1 MALAF
6 KRSRLDMAHRNT
18 YPNAKEEVIARTDVT
33 NKNLLKNPFRTGNIA
48 VGPVGVQNRPPN
60 KMVDDRGAM
69 YGGSVSVLR
78 KDITNTNLLMNPY
91 RFKTDPI
98 DEPRTLTRQVIMD
111 INSGKTPKYIRENKG
126 IDEIAFM
133 IVKALPD
140 NGVKLATLSMLKS
153 YITGMRLQSVL
164 DQGGQ
169 NVVKAFDVLN
179 QLVVTCT
186 SLYKT
191 GMLGMKL
198 PGLLLQ
204 YSEDIAKV
212 FNESVL
218 QPVSPMLMFS
228 AIQELASVSA
238 VLTKLFRA
246 QNSIST
252 ATNVSIDEWAR
263 QEAAKMQALRLQEA
277 ANTAPPVPVQQVAV
291 AGDNQPTGTQGV
303 KDADTI
309 KQDGTG
315 KKRKKKKLS
324 EMMGGAEL
332 NWGIAN
338 PSNTQ
343 LTPSVSPSPP
353 VKQPSLIQEPT
364 NSVNTMPAQLTTWQK
379 AKPIIND
386 ILEYGAKGLALTAA
400 VYGAVR
406 AVKDAVAVDSQR
418 DLDNKKNIEREGYYS
433 VGLDNWNQLTKRN
446 KKFVDPLMA
455 GVKIRTLALQRAGF
469 NINEIK
475 EIMEPATNLGK
486 VEKLIEIML
495 YKQNQGWVLPPD
507 QGVFDDDDDDDDDE
521 DPSFRPG
528 PGPPGPRGPRG
539 GPQPRPPPGPRP
551 PLIVAAMASQAA
563 ADLGQNVAGALAQQA
578 VAEIPD
584 SAAQQVLQQV
594 LQQQQQQQVLPRR
607 EEKDEVELA
616 RRLKEVEMLNE
627 FTINEYIESLEETLN
642 IDPFNDVI
650 NSTLAV
656 ARMKKQEIQEK
667 LVKEDV
673 EKNSFTAEEKI
684 DLEDAPLAILKMKK
698 RMFMFKQYKLAYLNK
713 LIRDEEERLKQ
724 ERIAIDQGAS
734 GKKRRK
740 TQKSKKITIK
750 KSKNLDA
757 QILALLRA

>member
-33 NKNLLKNPFRTGNIA
+33 NKNLLKNPFRTGDIA

-60 KMVDDRGAM
+60 RMVDDRGAM

-78 KDITNTNLLMNPY
+78 KDISNTNLLMNPY

-277 ANTAPPVPVQQVAV
+277 ANTAPPVPVQQVTV

-303 KDADTI
+303 KDADSI

-343 LTPSVSPSPP
+343 LTPNAQPSPP
-353 VKQPSLIQEPT
+353 IKQPSLIQEPT
-364 NSVNTMPAQLTTWQK
+364 NTVNKMPE
-379 AKPIIND
+379 KPSTSDKVVAGIGKG
-386 ILEYGAKGLALTAA
+386 LEITLQVVGAGLGLYGAYTAW
-400 VYGAVR
+400 
-406 AVKDAVAVDSQR
+406 KDAGLIQEQR
-418 DLDNKKNIEREGYYS
+418 EEEKQKKEEREGYLN
-433 VGLDNWNQLTKRN
+433 VGLGTWDLLSRR
-446 KKFVDPLMA
+446 KKDFIEPIMNGA
-455 GVKIRTLALQRAGF
+455 KIRTLELQRKGL
-469 NINEIK
+469 NIAEIT
-475 EIMEPATNLGK
+475 EIMSAKTNLGK
-486 VEKLIEIML
+486 INKLIDVFYRKQQEQEWDLPADQGDFIDDDPIVPPGGGPPPPGGGPPPPGGGPPPPGGGPPPPGGGPPPGGVPPIPVITPSNQIGAVEAPPKLRPQLPPKPEKPQPPPVAYSSLDRFTDQFKLQPYIDYLESELERRPNDKELIQAIADANNRSIEMAKEDHRKKNDYSDDEKKMLKLQNIEYLEDVLNSLKNNFFPYKRQFLTKLIEM
-495 YKQNQGWVLPPD
+495 KQLGLPLDTPL
-507 QGVFDDDDDDDDDE
+507 
-521 DPSFRPG
+521 
-528 PGPPGPRGPRG
+528 
-539 GPQPRPPPGPRP
+539 QPKKTKKKKKNP
-551 PLIVAAMASQAA
+551 AA
-563 ADLGQNVAGALAQQA
+563 AEQ
-578 VAEIPD
+578 E
-584 SAAQQVLQQV
+584 
-594 LQQQQQQQVLPRR
+594 
-607 EEKDEVELA
+607 A
-616 RRLKEVEMLNE
+616 R
-627 FTINEYIESLEETLN
+627 
-642 IDPFNDVI
+642 
-650 NSTLAV
+650 
-656 ARMKKQEIQEK
+656 
-667 LVKEDV
+667 
-673 EKNSFTAEEKI
+673 
-684 DLEDAPLAILKMKK
+684 
-698 RMFMFKQYKLAYLNK
+698 
-713 LIRDEEERLKQ
+713 
-724 ERIAIDQGAS
+724 